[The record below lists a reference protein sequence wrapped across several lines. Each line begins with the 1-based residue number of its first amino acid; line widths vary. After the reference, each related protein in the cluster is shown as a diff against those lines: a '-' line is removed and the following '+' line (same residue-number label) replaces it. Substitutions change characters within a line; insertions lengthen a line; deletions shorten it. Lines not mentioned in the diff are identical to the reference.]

1 MSLKDDGNTLTL
13 IIIIAVIFVI
23 SIQFLRYLWNFFY
36 PSQPIED
43 LLHFKAAPAG
53 DRAAVI
59 SIQGQRKYMEDT
71 YQAIPHLTGHSNWS
85 YYGVYDGHGGARC
98 SVYVAHYL
106 HKHVLAWIDAY
117 IAHYSSNSTR
127 LLAQLTSNSNSNGS
141 NQSNDGNCNE
151 NGS

>member
-43 LLHFKAAPAG
+43 LLHFRAAPAG

-71 YQAIPHLTGHSNWS
+71 YQAIPHLTGHTNWS

-117 IAHYSSNSTR
+117 IAYYSSNSQ
-127 LLAQLTSNSNSNGS
+127 LLSNSNNRTDNDNENEGS
-141 NQSNDGNCNE
+141 N
-151 NGS
+151 